1 MTIKPEQ
8 LSQSGLHILFDAACI
23 DAPGT
28 EFFDAEHWHAQNAL
42 VSVAQ
47 GRGAV
52 CIFRFQDRI
61 FVLRH
66 YRRGGLV
73 AKLSD
78 DRYQWSGLEKTR
90 AWREWRLLA
99 EMYQQG
105 LPVPRPVAARVQRHG
120 LFYSADLVTL
130 CLPDVTPLADLL
142 MQQEMTEAQWQL
154 LGTTIKRFHRE
165 GIFHADLNA
174 RNILLD
180 PAGQVF
186 VIDFDKG
193 ERRTPA
199 SGWQGEN
206 LERLHR
212 SLNKFKNNE
221 ARFHFKV
228 RDWKSLLAGYDG

>member
-1 MTIKPEQ
+1 VSIEAEQ
-8 LSQSGLHILFDAACI
+8 FSRDGLHILFDAASI
-23 DAPGT
+23 DSPADD
-28 EFFDAEHWHAQNAL
+28 FFDAGYWQVQNAV

-47 GRGAV
+47 GRGAA
-52 CIFRFQDRI
+52 CIFRYHDKV

-66 YRRGGLV
+66 YRRGGLM

-78 DRYQWSGLEKTR
+78 DRYQWSGVAKTR

-99 EMYQQG
+99 EMYEQG

-142 MQQEMTEAQWQL
+142 MQQVVTAAQWRL
-154 LGTTIKRFHRE
+154 IGATIKRFHQA
-165 GIFHADLNA
+165 GIYHADLNA

-180 PAGQVF
+180 QAGQVF

-193 ERRTPA
+193 ERRTLEPR
-199 SGWQGEN
+199 WQQAN
-206 LERLHR
+206 LERLRR
-212 SLNKFKNNE
+212 SLNKFNNNE
-221 ARFHFKV
+221 AQFWF
-228 RDWKSLLAGYDG
+228 DEQCWLWLLAGYAK